1 MVKCFW
7 LFILIQ
13 PLQLFSQEFPGLNPN
28 KNELTSYFN
37 PGLIKASATI
47 SPSRMLQNRANS
59 INLSGFLEYVA
70 DKKYSFR
77 GDVIQFIDAGYS
89 SKSLIEP
96 IFQNRLF
103 FGTFRHFGKQNLKFY
118 TGLQMGTTVT
128 TYNQSFYTGNR
139 THVAPSFA
147 VKSGVSYY
155 VWKYFHFFADL
166 TYVNSTLRGTSFGSH
181 KMDELILS
189 AGLGF
194 QINIKKSKSRQRIEQ
209 IQSKSPKF

>member
-77 GDVIQFIDAGYS
+77 GDVIQFIDAGYT

-103 FGTFRHFGKQNLKFY
+103 FGAFQHFGRNNFKFY
-118 TGLQMGTTVT
+118 TGLQMGTTII
-128 TYNQSFYTGNR
+128 TYNQSFFSGNR
-139 THVAPSFA
+139 TNVAPSFA
-147 VKSGVSYY
+147 IKSGVSYY
-155 VWKYFHFFADL
+155 VWEYFHFFADL
-166 TYVNSTLRGTSFGSH
+166 TYFNSTLR
-181 KMDELILS
+181 
-189 AGLGF
+189 
-194 QINIKKSKSRQRIEQ
+194 
-209 IQSKSPKF
+209 